1 VYGVDERNRMRR
13 LLLLAALGALAALVA
28 SAPVAAKGPATASIT
43 GPGLD
48 RAVPVKGDG
57 EGGPETP
64 LGSLVQLGGYF
75 GGQVFTQIPDTTRR
89 ARPSG
94 DLGPRYRVVYRVP
107 GPNGSVS
114 TLVQDVYPYAKPS
127 PVTYMPAG
135 QPVFEGLRTHGGWIV
150 ADDRLK
156 SALVAAGL
164 PRSRPASSGAS
175 FPWTWTVAGIAGALA
190 LLALA
195 LRRHDLARLRTLK
208 SPA

>member
-1 VYGVDERNRMRR
+1 MRR
-13 LLLLAALGALAALVA
+13 FLLLATLGALAALVA
-28 SAPVAAKGPATASIT
+28 SAPAVAKGPSTASIT

-48 RAVPVKGDG
+48 HAVAVRGDG
-57 EGGPETP
+57 EGGPGTP
-64 LGSLVQLGGYF
+64 LGSLVQFGGYF
-75 GGQVFTQIPDTTRR
+75 GGQVFTQIPDTTHR

-107 GPNGSVS
+107 GPSGGVS
-114 TLVQDVYPYAKPS
+114 TIVQDVYPYARPA

-135 QPVFEGLRTHGGWIV
+135 QPVFEGLRTHGGWVV

-164 PRSRPASSGAS
+164 PRSRPTPGGGS
-175 FPWTWTVAGIAGALA
+175 FPWAWTVVGIFGGLA
-190 LLALA
+190 LVALA
-195 LRRHDLARLRTLK
+195 LRRRDFARLRTVK

>member
-1 VYGVDERNRMRR
+1 MRR
-13 LLLLAALGALAALVA
+13 FLLLATLGALAALVA
-28 SAPVAAKGPATASIT
+28 SAPAVAKGPSTASIT

-48 RAVPVKGDG
+48 HAVPVKGDG
-57 EGGPETP
+57 EGGTGTP
-64 LGSLVQLGGYF
+64 LGSLVQFGGYF
-75 GGQVFTQIPDTTRR
+75 GGQVFTQIPDTTAR

-107 GPNGSVS
+107 GPSGGVS
-114 TLVQDVYPYAKPS
+114 TIVQDVYPYAKPI

-135 QPVFEGLRTHGGWIV
+135 QPVFEGLRTHGGWVV

-164 PRSRPASSGAS
+164 PKSRPTPGDGS
-175 FPWTWTVAGIAGALA
+175 FPWAWTVVGILGALA
-190 LLALA
+190 LLAIA
-195 LRRHDLARLRTLK
+195 LRRRDIAGLRTVK